1 MKSEIKLRRIK
12 IGLKLLTPAKKN
24 TIAQDVLLHALT
36 HGTEWTDE
44 VNEDIGD
51 MYGSGHW
58 LKSLAES
65 KYLHAEQDWWARD
78 RLNQWERLEKKVL
91 KTTGLYKELNPS
103 GEMQGPAPYITHNPR
118 ESESIR

>member
-1 MKSEIKLRRIK
+1 MKSEIKFRRIK

-78 RLNQWERLEKKVL
+78 RLNQWERLEKKIT